1 MWSREQRL
9 TEKSIA
15 QRFRRVS
22 PGIATLAISLWVVVL
37 CNGPFWRTLWNIQ
50 GGLSGTTLLKFGAAF
65 VIAIL
70 VTNLLLTLLAF
81 PWIGKPLLALVT
93 IASAVTLYFMD
104 SYGVM
109 IDKVMLQNVLETH
122 PEEVRELMSWRLA
135 LYALLLGGVPVAWLA
150 WADIAYARWWKEIL
164 NKALHL
170 TLMALGLGAVLFLFY
185 KDFASVVRN
194 HGEVRNLLIPA
205 NYLGAANGLLRAKAR
220 APRALQIVGEDAH
233 KGPRWSGSGKPTLT
247 VLVVGE
253 TARAAN
259 FSLGGYARKTN
270 PQLEKED
277 IVYFSNVLACGTST
291 ASSLPC
297 MFSDVGRERFSAN
310 DAINREGLLD
320 VLVHAG
326 LNVMWLD
333 NNSGCKGICDRVGSE
348 DLSRP
353 QASPF
358 CRSDECYDEILL
370 QGLQERL
377 DRADRDLVVV
387 LHQKGSHGPA
397 YYLRVPEAFK
407 LFRPVCGSNQLEK
420 CPREEIVNAFDN
432 TIVYTDHVLAKTI
445 ALLRQNAARFDT
457 AMLYVSDHGESLGE
471 SGGVYLHGLPYAMAP
486 IEQKHVPMLAWLSEG
501 FRARFHIDQSCLAS
515 KRHEAYSHDHLFHSM
530 LGLLDIQTRVYRP
543 ELDLFHGCRRD

>member
-1 MWSREQRL
+1 M
-9 TEKSIA
+9 
-15 QRFRRVS
+15 S
-22 PGIATLAISLWVVVL
+22 PAFATLAISLWVVVL
-37 CNGPFWRTLWNIQ
+37 CNGPFWRTLWKIQ
-50 GGLSGTTLLKFGAAF
+50 DGLSGATLLKFGAAF

-70 VTNLLLTLLAF
+70 VTNLLLTVLAF

-93 IASAVTLYFMD
+93 ITSAVTLYFMD

-122 PEEVRELMSWRLA
+122 PQEVGELMSWRLA
-135 LYALLLGGVPVAWLA
+135 LYALLLGGVPVAWLT

-164 NKALHL
+164 KKALL
-170 TLMALGLGAVLFLFY
+170 LALMALGLGAILFVFY

-220 APRALQIVGEDAH
+220 APRALQTVGEDAH
-233 KGPRWSGSGKPTLT
+233 KGPRWSGASKPTLT

-277 IVYFSNVLACGTST
+277 IVYFSNVLSCGTST

-297 MFSDVGRERFSAN
+297 MFSDVGRERFSA
-310 DAINREGLLD
+310 DAAVNREGMLD
-320 VLVHAG
+320 VLARAG
-326 LNVMWLD
+326 LKVMWRD
-333 NNSGCKGICDRVGSE
+333 NNSGCKGICDRVGWE

-353 QASPF
+353 QGSPL
-358 CRSDECYDEILL
+358 CRSDECFDEILL

-377 DRADRDLVVV
+377 ERTAGDLVVV
-387 LHQKGSHGPA
+387 MHQHGSHGPA

-407 LFRPVCGSNQLEK
+407 VFRPVCSTNQLER

-471 SGGVYLHGLPYAMAP
+471 GGGVYLHGLPYAMAP
-486 IEQKHVPMLAWLSEG
+486 IEQKHVPMLAWFSQG
-501 FRARFHIDQSCLAS
+501 FRSRFHIDQACLES
-515 KRHEAYSHDHLFHSM
+515 KRHDAYSHDHLFHSM
-530 LGLLDIQTRVYRP
+530 LGLLDIQTRAYRP
-543 ELDLFHGCRRD
+543 ELDLFRVCRRD